1 MFNRK
6 YLSQELLCELRTS
19 LRRVFLRIHPD
30 KFWEFPTEASVNKF
44 AFQQLNH
51 LVEELETI
59 PSRAGV
65 LSQFTCYLREASDI
79 STVQGAQVELF
90 HSTLYRLTIRT
101 TEDCRVPP
109 NALLLLRVF
118 ENWKARVRTL
128 EFGRRWTTLLR
139 ITVVLRDLPNASS
152 KIFDLCRQLESKMRI
167 FVRVQ
172 RPTEELFYD
181 ELLRL
186 KTLLTTD
193 EYIFRKVKGCRIFLT
208 VSDCC
213 FVNSETG
220 VVILGTAALNKEWET
235 TLWSSENVSCCEEFS
250 QLDSNIRKQER
261 IVERILKLR
270 KITCTREILWN
281 RFFLAKYL
289 SFLSQLADC
298 SISQE
303 DSVVPFAKL
312 FETVGFFKLEITLT
326 KDPETNHNTSNV
338 LENKICLMLSD
349 NFSQVILNF
358 AQQIQQLSVR
368 WAEQRQILD
377 YMEQIKANLE
387 LLCIEFD
394 VCVSPERRLA
404 CLQRLDQISI
414 RAKQYFRGLNLFIS
428 NTYEISSL
436 TGRVSIPYFFEYRE
450 LDKFLCD
457 KCS

>member
-65 LSQFTCYLREASDI
+65 TSQFTCYLREASDI

-118 ENWKARVRTL
+118 EVFNLKIPQVFAELVKELESKSANARVWKTL
-128 EFGRRWTTLLR
+128 DDFVENHGSLVGAHILQSTFFSNMESR
-139 ITVVLRDLPNASS
+139 RDLPNASS

-349 NFSQVILNF
+349 NCFYKGILNGE
-358 AQQIQQLSVR
+358 QQSQQLSVR
-368 WAEQRQILD
+368 
-377 YMEQIKANLE
+377 
-387 LLCIEFD
+387 C
-394 VCVSPERRLA
+394 
-404 CLQRLDQISI
+404 
-414 RAKQYFRGLNLFIS
+414 G
-428 NTYEISSL
+428 
-436 TGRVSIPYFFEYRE
+436 
-450 LDKFLCD
+450 
-457 KCS
+457 